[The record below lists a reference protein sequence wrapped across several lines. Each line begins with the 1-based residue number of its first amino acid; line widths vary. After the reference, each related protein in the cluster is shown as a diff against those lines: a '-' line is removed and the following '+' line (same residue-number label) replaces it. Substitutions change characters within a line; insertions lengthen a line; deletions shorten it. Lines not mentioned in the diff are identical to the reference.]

1 MQHFFKTLILFSKTA
16 IWLAI
21 VMVLCLMPAKDL
33 PETSLAKIPNFDKL
47 VHFGM
52 YFIFAV
58 LLFRPYKT
66 IKIPVLT
73 CTLLTSLIA
82 GGMIEVLQYAV
93 TDCRSADWR
102 DFAADFAGAV
112 AGLVF
117 YNLLIKDRPWERL
130 V

>member
-1 MQHFFKTLILFSKTA
+1 MQRFFKIIILFLKPA
-16 IWLAI
+16 IWLT
-21 VMVLCLMPAKDL
+21 VVLVLCLMPANDL

-58 LLFRPYKT
+58 FLFRPFKT
-66 IKIPVLT
+66 IKAPVVT

-93 TDCRSADWR
+93 TECRSADWR
-102 DFAADFAGAV
+102 DFAADFAGAA

-117 YNLLIKDRPWERL
+117 YTLLVKDKPWERL